1 MIAFLAARAILD
13 DDTAGHPHRW
23 DAQHIASFVFP
34 LVIYAVGGVLTVLSL
49 PAGLVIVALGTII
62 ALIGA
67 VVFSWV
73 ALVEILR

>member
-1 MIAFLAARAILD
+1 M
-13 DDTAGHPHRW
+13 
-23 DAQHIASFVFP
+23 
-34 LVIYAVGGVLTVLSL
+34 VIYAVGGVLTVLSL
-49 PAGLVIVALGTII
+49 PAGPVIVALGTIV

>member
-1 MIAFLAARAILD
+1 M
-13 DDTAGHPHRW
+13 
-23 DAQHIASFVFP
+23 
-34 LVIYAVGGVLTVLSL
+34 VIYAVGGVLIVISL
-49 PAGLVIVALGTII
+49 PAGLVVVALGTII